1 MLKMPWQHA
10 LPNAN
15 HSAIFFLSLSILA
28 YQVLLSRLFSVAI
41 SNLFALVALAIS
53 MLGLALGALLYSKWQ
68 SRQSAHWQTP
78 FYAYAFTLLLQII
91 AFLALPQFMPAEY
104 ANATQRLAAMAALI
118 PFMCAGLALAELLFR
133 PSDAIAGRYAIDLAG
148 AAAGCIV
155 ISALQQW
162 LPPQIIAFALSALIV
177 AAGLFTSATVKN
189 RGLIVWVAISTAFIG
204 CLMFFPSMFNM
215 SSLKAQE
222 TPALYEKWNNFSYVR
237 VLPYTQPSRV
247 LQKLSPPT
255 PIEGFK
261 QLYIDI
267 DGKMGA
273 LLTNYGN
280 NPANL
285 EYLKDEISN
294 LAYHVREPHSVAL
307 IGIGGGIDVL
317 SAMAFKTPS
326 IIGIELNP
334 IVLDIVTRQYAE
346 FTGHLDKQPGVT
358 LVRAEGRSWLKTHP
372 EHFDAIRMAIVP
384 VWASGAAISNTVMQN
399 KLLTVEA
406 WSEMLEKLTDKGILS
421 VTRTLFP
428 NELDRL
434 KRLAVASLIEQGI
447 QEKDCNQHTLILVN
461 DVRATALVSKSP
473 FTSKEV
479 ARFEAYAER
488 TGGQI
493 ALAPH
498 LGWNHEVFT
507 NALNTPPSDNT
518 PFYTAA
524 LNFEQLLNALTNLS
538 QFQPLM
544 LYAVF
549 PLSFASFLMY
559 LAVLIQR
566 RKFRQANSQPIAPS
580 ATLYFTLTAGGFML
594 IEIMLMYQIMV
605 FMPEPSDALC
615 VVLFTLLVSGS
626 AGSYVSARRPAYYRY
641 AQWLMPIILLL
652 TAAAYPSVS
661 EFASASPYL
670 IRTASVVALLLPA
683 GFLMGIMF
691 PAGMQRWNTTQSGTR
706 AWLFAVNCAFSA
718 FMSSAALILV
728 ASGSISGTY
737 LIGVLC
743 YAAAGCVYF
752 YQRREAVIK

>member
-1 MLKMPWQHA
+1 MLKMPWQHS
-10 LPNAN
+10 LFNAN
-15 HSAIFFLSLSILA
+15 HSAIFILSLSILA

-68 SRQSAHWQTP
+68 SRPSAHWHTP
-78 FYAYAFTLLLQII
+78 YFAYAITLLLQII
-91 AFLALPQFMPAEY
+91 AFLALPQYMPAEY
-104 ANATQRLAAMAALI
+104 TDATQRLTAMAALI

-133 PSDAIAGRYAIDLAG
+133 PIEAIAGRYATDLAG

-162 LPPQIIAFALSALIV
+162 LPPQIIAFTLSALIV
-177 AAGLFTSATVKN
+177 SVGLYTSVTATI
-189 RGLIVWVAISTAFIG
+189 RGLIVWMAISTAFIG
-204 CLMFFPSMFNM
+204 CLIFFPSMFQM

-247 LQKLSPPT
+247 LKKLSPPI

-273 LLTNYGN
+273 LLTDYGN
-280 NPANL
+280 NLTNL

-294 LAYHVREPHSVAL
+294 LAYHVRKPYNVVL

-317 SAMAFKTPS
+317 SAMVFKTPS

-372 EHFDAIRMAIVP
+372 QHFDAIRMAIVP

-406 WSEMLEKLTDKGILS
+406 WSEMLERLTDSGILS

-434 KRLAVASLIEQGI
+434 KRLAIASLIDQGI
-447 QEKDCNQHTLILVN
+447 QETECKKHILILVN
-461 DVRATALVSKSP
+461 DVRATALVSMSP
-473 FTSKEV
+473 FTSEEI

-498 LGWNHEVFT
+498 HGWNHEVFT
-507 NALNTPPSDNT
+507 NALNMPPSDDT
-518 PFYTAA
+518 PFYTAD
-524 LNFEQLLNALTNLS
+524 LNFEQLLNTLTNLS

-549 PLSFASFLMY
+549 PLSFISFLMY
-559 LAVLIQR
+559 LAVLAQR
-566 RKFRQANSQPIAPS
+566 SNLGPANTQPITPS

-594 IEIMLMYQIMV
+594 IEIMLMYQVMV

-626 AGSYVSARRPAYYRY
+626 AGSYVSVCRPACYRY
-641 AQWLMPIILLL
+641 AQWLMPIVLLS

-661 EFASASPYL
+661 AFASASPYL
-670 IRTASVVALLLPA
+670 LRTASVVALLLPA
-683 GFLMGIMF
+683 GFLMGMML
-691 PAGMQRWNTTQSGTR
+691 PAGMQRWNITQSSIR

-737 LIGVLC
+737 LIGVFC
-743 YAAAGCVYF
+743 YAAAGCVYLF
-752 YQRREAVIK
+752 QRPDAVTK

>member
-1 MLKMPWQHA
+1 MSWKDSLTKT
-10 LPNAN
+10 NYG
-15 HSAIFFLSLSILA
+15 AIFILSLSILA

-53 MLGLALGALLYSKWQ
+53 MLGLALGALLYSIWR
-68 SRQSAHWQTP
+68 SRQSAKWHTP
-78 FYAYAFTLLLQII
+78 YNAYAITLLLQIL
-91 AFLALPQFMPAEY
+91 AFLALPQYVPAEY
-104 ANATQRLAAMAALI
+104 ANAAQRLTAIAALI
-118 PFMCAGLALAELLFR
+118 PFMFAGLALAELLFR
-133 PSDAIAGRYAIDLAG
+133 PSESLANRYAIDLAG
-148 AAAGCIV
+148 AAAGCIA

-162 LPPQIIAFALSALIV
+162 LPPHFIAFSLSALIIMV
-177 AAGLFTSATVKN
+177 GLSTSTNIKC
-189 RGLIVWVAISTAFIG
+189 RWLRVWVAISVAFIG
-204 CLMFFPSMFNM
+204 CAIFAPNTFNM
-215 SSLKAQE
+215 SFTKSQNA
-222 TPALYEKWNNFSYVR
+222 PALYEKWNNFSYVR

-280 NPANL
+280 KIENL

-294 LAYHVREPHSVAL
+294 LAYHVRKPRNVAL

-317 SAMAFKTPS
+317 SAMAFKTRS

-334 IVLDIVTRQYAE
+334 IVMDIVTRHYAE
-346 FTGHLDKQPGVT
+346 FTGHLDKQPGIT

-372 EHFDAIRMAIVP
+372 QHFDAIRMAIVP

-406 WSEMLEKLTDKGILS
+406 WSEMLEKLTDNGILS

-434 KRLAVASLIEQGI
+434 KRLAVASLIDQGI
-447 QEKDCNQHTLILVN
+447 EEKDCKKHTLILVN
-461 DVRATALVSKSP
+461 DVRVTALVSKTP
-473 FTSKEV
+473 FTTEEI
-479 ARFEAYAER
+479 ARFESYAKR

-493 ALAPH
+493 ALSPNY
-498 LGWNHEVFT
+498 GWNHSVFT
-507 NALNTPPSDNT
+507 NALNAPPSDNT
-518 PFYTAA
+518 PFYKAA
-524 LNFEQLLNALTNLS
+524 LNIDELLNTLTNLS

-549 PLSFASFLMY
+549 PLSFASFFMY
-559 LAVLIQR
+559 LAVLLQQR
-566 RKFRQANSQPIAPS
+566 WLTRKNAHSIPSS

-594 IEIMLMYQIMV
+594 IEIMLMYQVMV

-626 AGSYVSARRPAYYRY
+626 AGSYVSACRPAWYRY
-641 AQWLMPIILLL
+641 AQWLTPIILLL

-670 IRTASVVALLLPA
+670 IRTASVIALLLPS
-683 GFLMGIMF
+683 GFLMGMML
-691 PAGMQRWNTTQSGTR
+691 PAGMQHWNTTQSSAR

-728 ASGSISGTY
+728 ASGSISSTY
-737 LIGVLC
+737 LIGVFC
-743 YAAAGCVYF
+743 YIVAGCVYA
-752 YQRREAVIK
+752 YHKREAVTK